1 MAEVEYKGIKI
12 GGSKL
17 LLILPLLG
25 TIGGGLWGG
34 FELWHRYQA
43 MEVKINKYVAPDMS
57 GFDKKLAVLGKRMD
71 GLENTTN
78 SDVKSISNSFKSVE
92 DKFTAELKTI
102 NTSFSSLK
110 EKLAGV
116 IQLEEQIKQSADD
129 ARDYTKEIKRD
140 LKNELHHMSKQVDDI
155 EKRGKEAFRLVR
167 ESIDTNDTKVRNMIT
182 VNSDRFDKRREQLRT
197 DMDVLETRIKASMK
211 ELKAKIDD
219 KIKKALENP
228 LANMRK

>member
-43 MEVKINKYVAPDMS
+43 MEVKIAKYVAPDMS
-57 GFDKKLAVLGKRMD
+57 GFDKRITIVEKTFKKELASLR
-71 GLENTTN
+71 
-78 SDVKSISNSFKSVE
+78 
-92 DKFTAELKTI
+92 AELKTI
-102 NTSFSSLK
+102 QDSVVTAS
-110 EKLAGV
+110 
-116 IQLEEQIKQSADD
+116 
-129 ARDYTKEIKRD
+129 DYTRDIKND
-140 LKNELHHMSKQVDDI
+140 LKSDISTIERTVDDI
-155 EKRGKEAFRLVR
+155 ERRGKEAFKLVR
-167 ESIDTNDTKVRNMIT
+167 SSIEVNDTKVRNMVT
-182 VNSDRFDKRREQLRT
+182 VSSDRFDNRREQIRN
-197 DMDVLETRIKASMK
+197 DMDNLEKRIKSEMK

>member
-43 MEVKINKYVAPDMS
+43 MEAKIAKYVTPDLS
-57 GFDKKLAVLGKRMD
+57 GFDKRISVVEKSFRKEMKA
-71 GLENTTN
+71 LELSMKALRAEVSTT
-78 SDVKSISNSFKSVE
+78 KESV
-92 DKFTAELKTI
+92 I
-102 NTSFSSLK
+102 TST
-110 EKLAGV
+110 
-116 IQLEEQIKQSADD
+116 
-129 ARDYTKEIKRD
+129 DYTRDIKND
-140 LKNELHHMSKQVDDI
+140 LKSDIQTLEKTVDDI
-155 EKRGKEAFRLVR
+155 ERRGKDAFKLVR
-167 ESIDTNDTKVRNMIT
+167 ESVETNDRKVRNMISI
-182 VNSDRFDKRREQLRT
+182 NSDRFDSRREQIRN
-197 DMDVLETRIKASMK
+197 DMDALEKRINDQLKTVKK
-211 ELKAKIDD
+211 EIKD

>member
-25 TIGGGLWGG
+25 TIAGGLWGG

-92 DKFTAELKTI
+92 DKFTSELKAI

-211 ELKAKIDD
+211 ELKVKIDD

>member
-1 MAEVEYKGIKI
+1 MAEVEYKGIKFS
-12 GGSKL
+12 GGKL
-17 LLILPLLG
+17 LVILPLLG

-43 MEVKINKYVAPDMS
+43 MEIKINKYVAPDLS
-57 GFDKKLAVLGKRMD
+57 GFDKKLAILNKRMD
-71 GLENTTN
+71 GLEKTTN

-92 DKFTAELKTI
+92 DKFTAELEAI
-102 NTSFSSLK
+102 NTSFNSLK
-110 EKLAGV
+110 EKMAGV

-140 LKNELHHMSKQVDDI
+140 LKNELHHMSTQLDSV
-155 EKRGKEAFRLVR
+155 EKRGKEAFRQVR
-167 ESIDTNDTKVRNMIT
+167 ESIDTNVTKVRTMIT
-182 VNSDRFDKRREQLRT
+182 VNSDRFDKRREQLRK
-197 DMDVLETRIKASMK
+197 DMDILETRIKASMK
-211 ELKAKIDD
+211 DLKKSIND

>member
-43 MEVKINKYVAPDMS
+43 MEVKIAKYVTPDMS
-57 GFDKKLAVLGKRMD
+57 GFDKRITIVEK
-71 GLENTTN
+71 T
-78 SDVKSISNSFKSVE
+78 FKKELSSLRS
-92 DKFTAELKTI
+92 ELKTI
-102 NTSFSSLK
+102 QDSVVTAS
-110 EKLAGV
+110 
-116 IQLEEQIKQSADD
+116 
-129 ARDYTKEIKRD
+129 DYTRDIKND
-140 LKNELHHMSKQVDDI
+140 LKSDISTIERTVDDI
-155 EKRGKEAFRLVR
+155 ERRGKEAFKLVR
-167 ESIDTNDTKVRNMIT
+167 VSIEINDTKVRNMVT
-182 VNSDRFDKRREQLRT
+182 VNSDRFDKRREQLRS
-197 DMDVLETRIKASMK
+197 DMDNLEKRVKSEMK

>member
-1 MAEVEYKGIKI
+1 MAEVEYKGIKV

-43 MEVKINKYVAPDMS
+43 MEIKINKYVAPDLS
-57 GFDKKLAVLGKRMD
+57 GFDKKLAILGKRMD
-71 GLENTTN
+71 GLEKTTN
-78 SDVKSISNSFKSVE
+78 SDVESISNSFKSVE
-92 DKFTAELKTI
+92 DKFTAELESI

-110 EKLAGV
+110 EKMAGV

-129 ARDYTKEIKRD
+129 ARDYTKDIKRD
-140 LKNELHHMSKQVDDI
+140 LKEEMHHMSKQVDDI

-197 DMDVLETRIKASMK
+197 DMDSLEVRIKASMK
-211 ELKAKIDD
+211 ELKTKIDN

>member
-43 MEVKINKYVAPDMS
+43 MEVKIAKYVTPDMS
-57 GFDKKLAVLGKRMD
+57 GFDKRITIVEK
-71 GLENTTN
+71 T
-78 SDVKSISNSFKSVE
+78 FKKELSSLRS
-92 DKFTAELKTI
+92 ELKTI
-102 NTSFSSLK
+102 QDSVVTAS
-110 EKLAGV
+110 
-116 IQLEEQIKQSADD
+116 
-129 ARDYTKEIKRD
+129 DYTRDIKND
-140 LKNELHHMSKQVDDI
+140 LKSDISTIERTVDDI
-155 EKRGKEAFRLVR
+155 ERRGKEAFKLVR
-167 ESIDTNDTKVRNMIT
+167 ESIEVNDTKVRNMVT
-182 VNSDRFDKRREQLRT
+182 VNSDRFDARREQLRR
-197 DMDVLETRIKASMK
+197 DMDNLEKRIKSEMR

>member
-1 MAEVEYKGIKI
+1 MAEVEYKGIKV

-43 MEVKINKYVAPDMS
+43 MEIKINKYVAPDLS
-57 GFDKKLAVLGKRMD
+57 GFDKKLAILGKRMD
-71 GLENTTN
+71 GLEKTTN
-78 SDVKSISNSFKSVE
+78 SDVESISNSFKSVE
-92 DKFTAELKTI
+92 DKFTAELEAI

-110 EKLAGV
+110 EKMAGV

-129 ARDYTKEIKRD
+129 ARDYTKDIKRD
-140 LKNELHHMSKQVDDI
+140 LKEEMHHMSKQVDDI

-197 DMDVLETRIKASMK
+197 DMDSLEVRIKASMK
-211 ELKAKIDD
+211 ELKTKIDN

>member
-43 MEVKINKYVAPDMS
+43 MEVKIAKYVTPDMS
-57 GFDKKLAVLGKRMD
+57 GFDKRITIMEKTFKK
-71 GLENTTN
+71 GL
-78 SDVKSISNSFKSVE
+78 SSLRS
-92 DKFTAELKTI
+92 ELKTI
-102 NTSFSSLK
+102 QDSVVTAS
-110 EKLAGV
+110 
-116 IQLEEQIKQSADD
+116 
-129 ARDYTKEIKRD
+129 DYTRDIKND
-140 LKNELHHMSKQVDDI
+140 LKSDLSTIERTVDDI
-155 EKRGKEAFRLVR
+155 ERRGKEAFKLVR
-167 ESIDTNDTKVRNMIT
+167 VSIEVNDTKVRNMVT
-182 VNSDRFDKRREQLRT
+182 VSSDRFDKRREQLRS
-197 DMDVLETRIKASMK
+197 DMDNLEKRVKSEMK

>member
-25 TIGGGLWGG
+25 TIAGGLWGG

-102 NTSFSSLK
+102 DTSFSSLK

-197 DMDVLETRIKASMK
+197 DMDNLEQRIKSEMK

>member
-78 SDVKSISNSFKSVE
+78 SDVKSISNSFKSVK
-92 DKFTAELKTI
+92 DKFTAELEAI

-110 EKLAGV
+110 EKMAGV
-116 IQLEEQIKQSADD
+116 IKLEEQIKQSADD

>member
-1 MAEVEYKGIKI
+1 MAEVEYKGIKL

-43 MEVKINKYVAPDMS
+43 MEVKIAKYVAPDLS
-57 GFDKKLAVLGKRMD
+57 GFDKKLAILGKRMD
-71 GLENTTN
+71 GLEKTTN
-78 SDVKSISNSFKSVE
+78 SDVESISNSFKSVK
-92 DKFTAELKTI
+92 DKFTAELEAI

-110 EKLAGV
+110 EKMAGV

-182 VNSDRFDKRREQLRT
+182 VNSDRFDKRREQLRS
-197 DMDVLETRIKASMK
+197 DMDNLEKRIKSEMK

-228 LANMRK
+228 LANLRK

>member
-43 MEVKINKYVAPDMS
+43 MEVKIAKYVTPDMS
-57 GFDKKLAVLGKRMD
+57 GFDKRITIVEKTFKKELASLR
-71 GLENTTN
+71 
-78 SDVKSISNSFKSVE
+78 
-92 DKFTAELKTI
+92 AELKTI
-102 NTSFSSLK
+102 QDSVVTAS
-110 EKLAGV
+110 
-116 IQLEEQIKQSADD
+116 
-129 ARDYTKEIKRD
+129 DYTRDIKND
-140 LKNELHHMSKQVDDI
+140 LKSDISTIERTVDDI
-155 EKRGKEAFRLVR
+155 ERRGKEAFKLVR
-167 ESIDTNDTKVRNMIT
+167 ESIEVNDTKVRNMVT
-182 VNSDRFDKRREQLRT
+182 VNSDRFDARREQLRR
-197 DMDVLETRIKASMK
+197 DMDNLEKRIKSEMR

>member
-43 MEVKINKYVAPDMS
+43 MEVKIAKYVTPDMS
-57 GFDKKLAVLGKRMD
+57 GFDKRITIVEK
-71 GLENTTN
+71 T
-78 SDVKSISNSFKSVE
+78 FKKELSSLRS
-92 DKFTAELKTI
+92 ELKTI
-102 NTSFSSLK
+102 QDSVVTAS
-110 EKLAGV
+110 
-116 IQLEEQIKQSADD
+116 
-129 ARDYTKEIKRD
+129 DYTRDIKND
-140 LKNELHHMSKQVDDI
+140 LKSDISTIERTVDDI
-155 EKRGKEAFRLVR
+155 ERRGKEAFKLVR
-167 ESIDTNDTKVRNMIT
+167 VSIEVNDTKVRNMVT
-182 VNSDRFDKRREQLRT
+182 VSSDRFDKRREQIRS
-197 DMDVLETRIKASMK
+197 DMDNLEKRMKSEMK
-211 ELKAKIDD
+211 ELKDKIDD

>member
-43 MEVKINKYVAPDMS
+43 MEVKIAKYVTPDMS
-57 GFDKKLAVLGKRMD
+57 GFDKRITIVEK
-71 GLENTTN
+71 T
-78 SDVKSISNSFKSVE
+78 FKKELSSLRS
-92 DKFTAELKTI
+92 ELKTI
-102 NTSFSSLK
+102 QDSVVTAS
-110 EKLAGV
+110 
-116 IQLEEQIKQSADD
+116 
-129 ARDYTKEIKRD
+129 DYTRDIKTYLISYLSTIERT
-140 LKNELHHMSKQVDDI
+140 VDVI
-155 EKRGKEAFRLVR
+155 ERRGKEAFKLVR
-167 ESIDTNDTKVRNMIT
+167 VSIEVNDTKVRNMVT
-182 VNSDRFDKRREQLRT
+182 VSSDRFDKRREQLRS
-197 DMDVLETRIKASMK
+197 DMDNLEKRVKSEMK

>member
-78 SDVKSISNSFKSVE
+78 SDVKSISNSFKSVG
-92 DKFTAELKTI
+92 DKFTAELVTI
-102 NTSFSSLK
+102 NNSFISLK
-110 EKLAGV
+110 EKMAGV

-140 LKNELHHMSKQVDDI
+140 LKNELHHMSTQLDSI

-182 VNSDRFDKRREQLRT
+182 VNSDRFDTRREQLRR
-197 DMDVLETRIKASMK
+197 DMDNLEKRIKSEMK
-211 ELKAKIDD
+211 ELKDSINN

>member
-92 DKFTAELKTI
+92 DKFTSELKAI

-211 ELKAKIDD
+211 ELKVKIDD

>member
-78 SDVKSISNSFKSVE
+78 SDVKSISNSFKSVG
-92 DKFTAELKTI
+92 DKFTAELVTI
-102 NTSFSSLK
+102 NTSFISLK
-110 EKLAGV
+110 EKMAGI

-140 LKNELHHMSKQVDDI
+140 LKNELHHMSTQLDSI

-182 VNSDRFDKRREQLRT
+182 VNSERFDKRREQLRT
-197 DMDVLETRIKASMK
+197 DMDNLEKRIKSEMK
-211 ELKAKIDD
+211 ELKDSINN

>member
-1 MAEVEYKGIKI
+1 MAEVEYKGIKFS
-12 GGSKL
+12 GGKL
-17 LLILPLLG
+17 LVILPLLG

-43 MEVKINKYVAPDMS
+43 MEIKINKYVAPDLS
-57 GFDKKLAVLGKRMD
+57 GFDKKLAILNKRMD
-71 GLENTTN
+71 GLEKTTN

-92 DKFTAELKTI
+92 DKFTAELEAI

-110 EKLAGV
+110 EKMAGV

-129 ARDYTKEIKRD
+129 ARDYTKDIKRD
-140 LKNELHHMSKQVDDI
+140 LKEEMHHMSKQVDDI

-197 DMDVLETRIKASMK
+197 DMDSLETRIKASMK
-211 ELKAKIDD
+211 ELKTKIDN

>member
-43 MEVKINKYVAPDMS
+43 MEVKIAKYVAPDMS
-57 GFDKKLAVLGKRMD
+57 GFDKRITIVEKTFKKELASLR
-71 GLENTTN
+71 
-78 SDVKSISNSFKSVE
+78 
-92 DKFTAELKTI
+92 AELKTI
-102 NTSFSSLK
+102 QDSVVTAS
-110 EKLAGV
+110 
-116 IQLEEQIKQSADD
+116 
-129 ARDYTKEIKRD
+129 DYTRDIKND
-140 LKNELHHMSKQVDDI
+140 LKGDITII
-155 EKRGKEAFRLVR
+155 EKTIDDVERRGKEAFKLVR
-167 ESIDTNDTKVRNMIT
+167 DSIEVNDTKVRNMVT
-182 VNSDRFDKRREQLRT
+182 VNSDRFDARREQLRK
-197 DMDVLETRIKASMK
+197 DMDNLEKRIKSEMK

>member
-43 MEVKINKYVAPDMS
+43 MEVKIAKYVAPDMS
-57 GFDKKLAVLGKRMD
+57 GFDKRITIVEKTFKKELASLR
-71 GLENTTN
+71 
-78 SDVKSISNSFKSVE
+78 
-92 DKFTAELKTI
+92 AELKTI
-102 NTSFSSLK
+102 QDSVVTAS
-110 EKLAGV
+110 
-116 IQLEEQIKQSADD
+116 
-129 ARDYTKEIKRD
+129 DYTRDIKND
-140 LKNELHHMSKQVDDI
+140 LKSDISTIERTVDDI
-155 EKRGKEAFRLVR
+155 ERRGKEAFKLVR
-167 ESIDTNDTKVRNMIT
+167 ESIEVNDTKVRNMVT
-182 VNSDRFDKRREQLRT
+182 VNSDRFDARREQLRR
-197 DMDVLETRIKASMK
+197 DMDNLEKRIKSEMR

>member
-25 TIGGGLWGG
+25 TIAGGLWGG

-43 MEVKINKYVAPDMS
+43 MEVKIAKYVTPDMS
-57 GFDKKLAVLGKRMD
+57 GFDKRITIMEKTFKK
-71 GLENTTN
+71 GL
-78 SDVKSISNSFKSVE
+78 SSLRS
-92 DKFTAELKTI
+92 ELKTI
-102 NTSFSSLK
+102 QDSVVTAS
-110 EKLAGV
+110 
-116 IQLEEQIKQSADD
+116 
-129 ARDYTKEIKRD
+129 DYTRDIKND
-140 LKNELHHMSKQVDDI
+140 LKSDISTIERTVDDI
-155 EKRGKEAFRLVR
+155 ERRGKEAFKLVR
-167 ESIDTNDTKVRNMIT
+167 DSIEVNDTKVRNMVT
-182 VNSDRFDKRREQLRT
+182 VSSDRFDKRREQLRS
-197 DMDVLETRIKASMK
+197 DMDNLEKRVKSEMK

>member
-43 MEVKINKYVAPDMS
+43 MEVKIAKYVTPDMS
-57 GFDKKLAVLGKRMD
+57 GFDKRITIVEK
-71 GLENTTN
+71 T
-78 SDVKSISNSFKSVE
+78 FKKELSSLRS
-92 DKFTAELKTI
+92 ELKTI
-102 NTSFSSLK
+102 QDSVVTAS
-110 EKLAGV
+110 
-116 IQLEEQIKQSADD
+116 
-129 ARDYTKEIKRD
+129 DYTRDIKND
-140 LKNELHHMSKQVDDI
+140 LKSDISTIERTVDDI
-155 EKRGKEAFRLVR
+155 ERRGKEAFKLVR
-167 ESIDTNDTKVRNMIT
+167 VSIEVNDTKVRNMVT
-182 VNSDRFDKRREQLRT
+182 VSSDRFDKRREQLRS
-197 DMDVLETRIKASMK
+197 DMDNLEKRVKSEMK